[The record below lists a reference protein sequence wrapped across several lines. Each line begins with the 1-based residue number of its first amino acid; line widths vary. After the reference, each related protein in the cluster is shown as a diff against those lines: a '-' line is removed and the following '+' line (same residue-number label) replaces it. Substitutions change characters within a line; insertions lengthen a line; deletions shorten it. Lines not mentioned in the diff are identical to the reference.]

1 MGCDLDYIIVTNER
15 AQEII
20 SHGLC
25 VRGNELPF
33 MISRHNDKIGY
44 STHAYTPKQL
54 VEKLLEL
61 ANEMLGMTESASES
75 DSESDSEDYKPN
87 ICDTDLE
94 ELAEAAMVFSFLLK
108 ELGECDSHSVVV
120 EYD

>member
-25 VRGNELPF
+25 IRGNELPF

-61 ANEMLGMTESASES
+61 TNEMLEMTES
-75 DSESDSEDYKPN
+75 DSESDSDSEPN

-108 ELGECDSHSVVV
+108 ELGECDSHSVVIQ
-120 EYD
+120 YM